1 MTSSK
6 KSMSI
11 QGASEWL
18 TVANPVMSKAQVGQ
32 QSLTY
37 SISNDRNSDG
47 IMVRGSNSIK
57 TIGPGKTIEEQK
69 GLRSQSLKVSST
81 DIPPFELV
89 PGFAAVKA
97 TGLPIGEV
105 EEAVEGDENSARDG
119 QNSKRQVQAKTHQEA
134 EAAAWDNFMDK
145 SSNNIESN
153 CDYQETPEENNFS
166 NS

>member
-1 MTSSK
+1 
-6 KSMSI
+6 MSI

-57 TIGPGKTIEEQK
+57 TIGPAKTIEEQK

-81 DIPPFELV
+81 EVPPFDLV

-105 EEAVEGDENSARDG
+105 EEAGEGDENSARDG

-153 CDYQETPEENNFS
+153 CDFQETPEENNFS

>member
-1 MTSSK
+1 M
-6 KSMSI
+6 
-11 QGASEWL
+11 
-18 TVANPVMSKAQVGQ
+18 
-32 QSLTY
+32 
-37 SISNDRNSDG
+37 
-47 IMVRGSNSIK
+47 RGSNSIK

-81 DIPPFELV
+81 DVPPFELV

-134 EAAAWDNFMDK
+134 DAAAWDNFMDK

-153 CDYQETPEENNFS
+153 CDFQETPEENNFS